1 MVNTLYALAILLSVL
16 GFGAAT
22 SGSTS
27 TSTSS
32 VSDLSLFLGIFLFVL
47 AFIIDNN
54 KQKGERAQFLMMS
67 REDAEIY
74 INNTKNPQLRIK
86 LVKDWQNHHIS
97 TKL

>member
-16 GFGAAT
+16 GFGSAT
-22 SGSTS
+22 SGS